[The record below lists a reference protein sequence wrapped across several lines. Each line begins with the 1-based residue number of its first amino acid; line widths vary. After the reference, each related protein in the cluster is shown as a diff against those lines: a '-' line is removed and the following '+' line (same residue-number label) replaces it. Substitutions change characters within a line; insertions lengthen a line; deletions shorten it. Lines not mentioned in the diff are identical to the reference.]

1 MKHRQN
7 RLIRRAVAAALLL
20 TAGAFAA
27 PAMAMNCTYNA
38 SSGSMN
44 VYQCTT
50 TYVPLPDD
58 ILYWAD
64 STGAMQWGGTQ
75 FTATCNEYGRFDV
88 ALYRWN
94 GRRFEVIGGASG
106 LCLSEY

>member
-1 MKHRQN
+1 MKHRKN
-7 RLIRRAVAAALLL
+7 TLVRRAVVAALLL

-27 PAMAMNCTYNA
+27 PAMAMNCSYNPV
-38 SSGSMN
+38 SGSMN

-50 TYVPLPDD
+50 TFVPLPND

-64 STGAMQWGGTQ
+64 STGATQWGGTQ
-75 FTATCNEYGRFDV
+75 FTANCNQYGRFDV

-94 GRRFEVIGGASG
+94 GRRFEVIDGASG
-106 LCLSEY
+106 LCLSE